1 MPHMARSY
9 SLEGT
14 GVDRQQVRT
23 IAVLAACDERS
34 VITEI
39 LAQLGK
45 GTPVRG
51 MVGERVRNA
60 LKAARIP
67 PLQVLPDAAPKKV
80 SGRQAGRAQ

>member
-1 MPHMARSY
+1 MKRSY

-14 GVDRQQVRT
+14 GVDRADARR
-23 IAVLAACDERS
+23 IAVIAACDDRS
-34 VITEI
+34 VISEI

-51 MVGERVRNA
+51 AVGARVRAA

-67 PLQVLPDAAPKKV
+67 PLVAQLHAAPKKV
-80 SGRQAGRAQ
+80 SARAG